1 MINQAKE
8 TVPFKEL
15 VSPFIK
21 RKLDELCAKH
31 GEDSPLYLGL
41 ARQYLPYPMEKV
53 IYQEER
59 DRHYDAHTD
68 FVIDGKPIPGI
79 ERLYRRGLVI
89 EPTMACAAHCRYC
102 LRANY
107 KNLHTLSEEELLQ
120 VAKFC
125 GSDERRSTLHEVLI
139 TGGDPL
145 IIPNRLA
152 FLVEA
157 LIEFAPNIKIIR
169 IATRLPQQAP
179 GRVNNNVFR
188 IFQKRKEIRF
198 ELATQINHPV
208 ELSFPETVEIF
219 MTFREMGVTVY
230 SQNVLLKG
238 INDDLSIL
246 VDLYD
251 AIREIGIEAHY
262 LFHCIPLRGMSH
274 LRTSVEKGL
283 TLINNLTS
291 SGYISGRAK
300 PMYAAMTDIGKIV
313 FYENTIL
320 EKDHRH
326 NTLLLQSHY
335 LNRERKTWNPSWH
348 LPSAAEI
355 DENGRLRVW
364 YLDGQDG

>member
-1 MINQAKE
+1 MTME
-8 TVPFKEL
+8 TILFKEL
-15 VSPFIK
+15 ISPFIK
-21 RKLDELCAKH
+21 RKLDEL
-31 GEDSPLYLGL
+31 GSRYGRESSPYLGL
-41 ARQYLPYPMEKV
+41 ARQYVQQPLEQTA
-53 IYQEER
+53 YQDER
-59 DRHYDAHTD
+59 DRHYDAHAD
-68 FVIDGKPIPGI
+68 FIVENKPVPGL

-89 EPTMACAAHCRYC
+89 EPTMVCAAHCRFC

-107 KNLHTLSEEELLQ
+107 KNPYTLSEDELLQ

-125 GSDERRSTLHEVLI
+125 GTEERQKTLHEVLI

-157 LIEFAPNIKIIR
+157 LIEYAPNIKIIR

-179 GRVNNNVFR
+179 SRVNNNVFR
-188 IFQKRKEIRF
+188 IFQKRKGIRF

-208 ELSFPETVEIF
+208 ELSFKETAEVF
-219 MTFREMGVTVY
+219 SAFRNMGVVIY

-238 INDDLSIL
+238 INDDIEVLI
-246 VDLYD
+246 DLYD

-274 LRTSVEKGL
+274 MRTTVEKGL
-283 TLINNLTS
+283 TLINTLVS

-313 FYENTIL
+313 FYENTIIK
-320 EKDHRH
+320 KDPVN
-326 NTLLLQSHY
+326 NTLLLQSQY
-335 LNRERKTWNPSWH
+335 LNEERKAWNPSWQ
-348 LPSAAEI
+348 LPSSAEI

-364 YLDGQDG
+364 YLNGRDD